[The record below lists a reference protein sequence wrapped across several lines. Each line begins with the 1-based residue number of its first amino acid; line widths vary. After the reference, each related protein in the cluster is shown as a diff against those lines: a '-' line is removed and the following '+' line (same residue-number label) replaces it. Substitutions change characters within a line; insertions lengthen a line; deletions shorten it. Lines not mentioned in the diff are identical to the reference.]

1 MSKIRDFVAQWKN
14 RGYEKG
20 ETQIFWL
27 SFLRDVL
34 KISEPEKIIQF
45 EVPVKLKHKSFIDA
59 FLPDTK
65 VIIEQK
71 SSSVNLEK
79 NQTQSDGE
87 ILSPYEQAQRYGNSL
102 PYSMRPRWIIV
113 CNFKEFLIYDMELMS
128 EPIKILLEELPE
140 KFSAFDFMIDAKK
153 SKIRFELEISLKAG
167 EIVGKLYDAL
177 KKNYLNPN
185 SEESLQSLNKLCV
198 RLVFCLYAESS
209 GIFGK
214 RKIFRDYLQNSRNI
228 RRDLILLFE
237 ILNTPEKK
245 S

>member
-1 MSKIRDFVAQWKN
+1 MEKIKNFIESWKN

-20 ETQIFWL
+20 ETHSFWL
-27 SFLRDVL
+27 AFLRDVL
-34 KISEPEKIIQF
+34 NVDKPENFIDF

-65 VIIEQK
+65 IIIEQK

-102 PYSMRPRWIIV
+102 SYSMRPRWIVV
-113 CNFKEFLIYDMELMS
+113 CNFKEFLIYDMELMN
-128 EPIKILLEELPE
+128 EPTKIFLEELPE

-153 SKIRFELEISLKAG
+153 SQIRFELEISLQAG

-177 KKNYLNPN
+177 KKIISIP
-185 SEESLQSLNKLCV
+185 
-198 RLVFCLYAESS
+198 RA
-209 GIFGK
+209 
-214 RKIFRDYLQNSRNI
+214 
-228 RRDLILLFE
+228 
-237 ILNTPEKK
+237 KK
-245 S
+245 VCKV